1 MNNCRLIELKDSF
14 NTNYLESL
22 GGLKVVFSSQTPT
35 GFSLGLRVKNMSK
48 LVKVVSTN
56 TQMSQV
62 RTFENPFTE
71 FTIPDSGHSFYFWPN
86 GYNGDKDCFINI
98 VDTGYI
104 LDCIWCSTPL
114 RLLHQRTLQQLV
126 DYCGGSPKE
135 LVFGYNL
142 NNPHRAYNDICN
154 KGVTGDLSVLNN
166 IATLTTLH
174 LYQEN
179 VTGDIVNL
187 GKSTSL
193 AFLYL
198 FGTQCYGTIE
208 SLAEAQIAN
217 GRTSGTLELNGNGII
232 TYNGVAIPAG
242 FANKKTITF
251 SNGSYTVA

>member
-142 NNPHRAYNDICN
+142 NN
-154 KGVTGDLSVLNN
+154 